1 MNQWR
6 GSIKGNQSVI
16 STLIYFIKYTYS
28 IVCIMYYVLYI
39 ILHIKNQPSQEKF
52 KNDNWDNI

>member
-28 IVCIMYYVLYI
+28 IVCIMYSVLYI

-52 KNDNWDNI
+52 KNDN